1 MIAKLV
7 VSIITIALSA
17 QAVAQS
23 RTVIDYPSGY
33 SVMLDNSAT
42 FLAAKSFAIDSGGS
56 KLSYEVHDCHKPNGN
71 FLIFHQ
77 TTKSG
82 ANWEYLT
89 HKAWS
94 SAGSSPEDRLA
105 LSICERAYARATT
118 EAKGAKP

>member
-1 MIAKLV
+1 MITKLV
-7 VSIITIALSA
+7 VSIITIAFSFPVL
-17 QAVAQS
+17 AQS

-33 SVMLDNSAT
+33 SVMLDNGAT
-42 FLAAKSFAIDSGGS
+42 FLAARSFAMDSNGS

-71 FLIFHQ
+71 FLILTQ

-82 ANWEYLT
+82 ANWEYVT
-89 HKAWS
+89 HKPWS